1 MRSRRFLFLI
11 LSVSLTLVA
20 CEDKTLPDLKINPGG
35 NFPDMQLSDLHA
47 KPVSVKNEKTKI
59 RIINIWATWCGPCRH
74 ELPSL
79 QRLSDK
85 LDKNRFQVIGVSID
99 DDDHLVREYLL
110 GKNIHYDNYIDMDM
124 DISNDILGVRIFP
137 STYLVRADGSIAE
150 IIEGWREWDS
160 PEMINKITGL

>member
-1 MRSRRFLFLI
+1 MYSLRIYIFLI
-11 LSVSLTLVA
+11 VASFTLTA
-20 CEDKTLPDLKINPGG
+20 CEDKTLPELNVNSGDK
-35 NFPDMQLSDLHA
+35 FPEIQLSDLHA
-47 KPVSVKNEKTKI
+47 KPVLVNHDASKI

-85 LDKNRFQVIGVSID
+85 LDKKRFQVIGVSID
-99 DDDHLVREYLL
+99 YDDHLVREYLL
-110 GKNIHYDNYIDMDM
+110 SKNIHYDNYIDMEM
-124 DISNDILGVRIFP
+124 TLSNELLGVRIFP

-160 PEMINKITGL
+160 PEIINKITGL